1 MNKVTQ
7 APILTTHI
15 KFLSYAFLSL
25 LACFADVA
33 KTGVDEWT
41 SLGLETA
48 QANAIAVAPSNPAIV
63 YVGTN
68 GGTVFKST
76 DSGATWQALQA
87 PNVVG
92 FSISSLAIDPINPNI
107 IYAAS
112 QSSGVFKSSDGGANW
127 QHMLVNLHFTD
138 VEIDSRNPSTVYVS
152 SFDGGVFKTTDG
164 AASWQ
169 GINNGLTSGA
179 INVLAIASSDSMT
192 LYAGSI
198 GGFVFKTTDAGA
210 TWQDVSGFG
219 NSGSI
224 LALAVDPN
232 NPAIVY
238 AGTRPGGV
246 LPSGVFKSTDGGASW
261 QAVNNGL
268 TGLDI
273 RDIAINP
280 SKPTIVYAGTLDG
293 GVFKSTD
300 SGATWQAINVGLPD
314 LAILDLAFD
323 PGNPATVYAVAP
335 NAGVFK
341 ITFSTDN
348 VPDTVPVVLIHGIGG
363 SPSSFGEMEML
374 LEEAALRTEPFD
386 YSVLTGAGSVVTIEE
401 LAGLFAAH
409 VLQVL
414 EDTGA
419 TQVDVVAHSMG
430 GLITRAWMSGMLAN
444 LQIPYEGQIRKLILV
459 GTPNYGAALG
469 LLNGICSVAFG
480 NLGCSET
487 QAEQMRFGSAF
498 ITTLHDRWRELQQ
511 NSQHRI
517 PEGDILF
524 VAGTRGSPDGIE
536 CRDITSPDGCDDG
549 VVDISSV
556 ALPDSLAERVRYVP
570 YRHGDFPIIRPF
582 GGLTLVGVTDDRHAT
597 YRLVLEFLKNGL
609 VLDQCCGEN
618 TVDYNPPHLRGLQD
632 FQEGLLLIRLLDS
645 VTGQP
650 ITTTPFIVRPI
661 RQDFLQQGNR
671 DGGAVTAWGMRAPR
685 QYSVTVAARRYRS
698 GILRNIQINVARP
711 TVPEPFD
718 LVPR

>member
-1 MNKVTQ
+1 M
-7 APILTTHI
+7 
-15 KFLSYAFLSL
+15 YAG
-25 LACFADVA
+25 
-33 KTGVDEWT
+33 TG
-41 SLGLETA
+41 
-48 QANAIAVAPSNPAIV
+48 
-63 YVGTN
+63 
-68 GGTVFKST
+68 GG
-76 DSGATWQALQA
+76 G
-87 PNVVG
+87 G
-92 FSISSLAIDPINPNI
+92 NPNE
-107 IYAAS
+107 
-112 QSSGVFKSSDGGANW
+112 N
-127 QHMLVNLHFTD
+127 
-138 VEIDSRNPSTVYVS
+138 R
-152 SFDGGVFKTTDG
+152 GVFKTTDG
-164 AASWQ
+164 
-169 GINNGLTSGA
+169 
-179 INVLAIASSDSMT
+179 
-192 LYAGSI
+192 
-198 GGFVFKTTDAGA
+198 
-210 TWQDVSGFG
+210 
-219 NSGSI
+219 
-224 LALAVDPN
+224 
-232 NPAIVY
+232 
-238 AGTRPGGV
+238 GV
-246 LPSGVFKSTDGGASW
+246 IW
-261 QAVNNGL
+261 QAVNTGL
-268 TGLDI
+268 TNL
-273 RDIAINP
+273 
-280 SKPTIVYAGTLDG
+280 
-293 GVFKSTD
+293 
-300 SGATWQAINVGLPD
+300 NVHA
-314 LAILDLAFD
+314 LAID
-323 PGNPATVYAVAP
+323 PGNPATVYAGTYGS
-335 NAGVFK
+335 GVFK

-348 VPDTVPVVLIHGIGG
+348 VPDTIPVVLIHGIGG

-374 LEEAALRTEPFD
+374 LEEEGLRTEPFD

-498 ITTLHDRWRELQQ
+498 ISILHDRWREYQQ

-524 VAGTRGSPDGIE
+524 VAGTRGSPDNGIE
-536 CRDITSPDGCDDG
+536 CRDITSPEGCNDG

-556 ALPDSLAERVRYVP
+556 ALRDSLAERVRYVP
-570 YRHGDFPIIRPF
+570 YRHADFPIIRPL
-582 GGLTLVGVTDDRHAT
+582 GGPALVDVTDDRHAT

-618 TVDYNPPHLRGLQD
+618 TVDYNPPHLRGLED

-645 VTGQP
+645 MTGEP

-661 RQDFLQQGNR
+661 RQDFFQQGNR

-685 QYSVTVAARRYRS
+685 QYNVTVAARRYRS
-698 GILRNIQINVARP
+698 GTLRNIQINVARP
-711 TVPEPFD
+711 TVPEPFE